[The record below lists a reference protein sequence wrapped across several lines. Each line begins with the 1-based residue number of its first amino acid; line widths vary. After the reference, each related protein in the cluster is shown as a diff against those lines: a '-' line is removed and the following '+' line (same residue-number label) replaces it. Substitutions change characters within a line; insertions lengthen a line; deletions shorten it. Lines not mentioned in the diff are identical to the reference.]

1 MRENC
6 DYGPFISD
14 FKIESFRFF
23 IQGFFCK
30 GAGLTGNWGFVAVTW
45 FDALGKGQEAVAALD
60 RFLQETADKE
70 EKSIIHLADPDNARS
85 KKLFANLS
93 KEGFYRTMHLGDKQY
108 YIREFFPA
116 NISLNISL

>member
-45 FDALGKGQEAVAALD
+45 FDALGKGQEAVA
-60 RFLQETADKE
+60 
-70 EKSIIHLADPDNARS
+70 DPDNARS